1 MKTFLRLVAAAVFVL
16 PLALSASAEEKNGLS
31 VQVAKTVLEN
41 NDARTNSYYDTIN
54 RTQGLKAAVK
64 NLTFKPM
71 PEGELV
77 WTILVR
83 KASYADYTISYSG
96 LEKVKALKPAETQT
110 LVFGNANVGG
120 YKDLGYN
127 EKDKIEWQVVIKQE
141 GKELLK
147 MQSTSNFDSM
157 AKRATKASATT
168 TGGG

>member
-1 MKTFLRLVAAAVFVL
+1 MFLRLVAAAVLVF
-16 PLALSASAEEKNGLS
+16 PLALPALAEEKNGLS
-31 VQVAKTVLEN
+31 VQVSKTVLEN
-41 NDARTNSYYDTIN
+41 NDANTNSYYDTIN
-54 RTQGLKAAVK
+54 RTQGLKAAIK

-83 KASYADYTISYSG
+83 KAGYADYVLSYG
-96 LEKVKALKPAETQT
+96 GIEKVKALKPAEIQT

-147 MQSTSNFDSM
+147 MQSISSFDSM
-157 AKRATKASATT
+157 AKRATKATVSK
-168 TGGG
+168 TGG